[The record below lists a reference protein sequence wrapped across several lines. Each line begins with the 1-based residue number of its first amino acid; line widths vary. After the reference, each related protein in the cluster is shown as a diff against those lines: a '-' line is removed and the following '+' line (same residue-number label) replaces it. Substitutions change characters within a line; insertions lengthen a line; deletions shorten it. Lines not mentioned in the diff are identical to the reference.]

1 MQTDGHAFIELPA
14 MDRCKV
20 LIQEHPEKDY
30 TIAFISGILNLFT
43 AKEARAELEPLMLK
57 ERLRVII
64 DIEELETI
72 DSSGIGALVNF
83 ILAIRKH
90 EDARVV
96 FTQPR
101 SIVLHIF
108 EVTKLK
114 SFFTIVSDYG
124 EAESYFAD

>member
-1 MQTDGHAFIELPA
+1 MES
-14 MDRCKV
+14 CKV
-20 LIQEHPEKDY
+20 LINENAEKGY
-30 TIAFISGILNLFT
+30 ATAIFIGALNLFT
-43 AKEARAELEPLMLK
+43 AKQARAELEPLLAR

-64 DIEELETI
+64 DLEDLETI

-101 SIVLHIF
+101 SAVMHVF
-108 EVTKLK
+108 EVTKLI
-114 SFFTIVSDYG
+114 SFFTIIASIS
-124 EAESYFAD
+124 EAEQYFSA